1 MYASPEGRLPLLPLW
16 RKTPVLATP
25 RAALQIQCQGMAV
38 LLDGGT
44 ISPGEHLRKP
54 QSELLHLLIVSG
66 HGPGEEHLIGD
77 AGHGSHPAPVG

>member
-1 MYASPEGRLPLLPLW
+1 MSPKEPSTTTEPLLPFSGHA
-16 RKTPVLATP
+16 P
-25 RAALQIQCQGMAV
+25 AALQIQCQGMAV